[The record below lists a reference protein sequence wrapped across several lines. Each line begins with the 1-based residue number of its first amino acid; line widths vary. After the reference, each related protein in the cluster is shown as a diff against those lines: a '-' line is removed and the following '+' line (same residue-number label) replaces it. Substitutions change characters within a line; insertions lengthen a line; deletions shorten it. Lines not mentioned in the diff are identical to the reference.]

1 MVRLGRP
8 ERRHITVLCVASSP
22 KALAEMRR
30 ILSHSEIRIL
40 AAASRDQ
47 AVALCVSYS
56 VAVALIV
63 GEYIRGQQL
72 SLAEALK
79 IVRPSLPVILLE
91 ERRHPGTDL
100 PENVDAIVQTA
111 EDLLKKMDEM
121 LNQLRA
127 R

>member
-1 MVRLGRP
+1 MVRLRGP
-8 ERRHITVLCVASSP
+8 ARRHIAVLCVACSP
-22 KALAEMRR
+22 EALAGIRR
-30 ILSHSEIRIL
+30 ILSHSKIQIVT
-40 AAASRDQ
+40 AASRDQ
-47 AVALCVSYS
+47 AVALCVSHS

-91 ERRHPGTDL
+91 ERRRPGMDL
-100 PENVDAIVQTA
+100 PQNVDAVVRTA
-111 EDLLKKMDEM
+111 EDLVKNIEEL
-121 LNQLRA
+121 LNMRGV